1 MPPRA
6 PTHDVS
12 FVVPMNDAAAPSYRQ
27 LTAFFIPLALQ
38 SASQSLTYPL
48 VAMVAT
54 HGPGGTLNL
63 AGVAQSNI
71 VMFLV
76 GAVGAGLVTS
86 GMVFGRSRLG
96 FSRFFAVNNLMAAT
110 AALVQAV
117 ICIPPVGHAVF
128 GTLLGLPP
136 SIESPARQAFPLT
149 ILLNFLFFA
158 RNPYEVLLLNN
169 GASGLVSVA
178 TFARIGLTL
187 ALAPLFVRA
196 GLVGPRWAVICQA
209 IPVGV
214 EVAVAWYYSRRF
226 ASLFAQADDNVPRRR
241 AIVWFNLPLS
251 LGGFLMTLSG
261 MLLGAV
267 IARSNQPER
276 MLPAYYLAIGLAN
289 PMAYA
294 ASRLQNVVL
303 YFPPRSRED
312 NLTLR
317 FALRVG
323 AIMSFVPLLFILPG
337 LSHWYYVS
345 LQRLPPADLSLVYV
359 CALLLVG
366 YPFTSG
372 LRAHREGLAALTRR
386 TSTILAGNI
395 AFIASLAITAPTCL
409 ALKVPGNMIGPVAV
423 IISNLAGLGALVLLQ
438 SLPESPGPVEVID
451 VEGERG

>member
-1 MPPRA
+1 
-6 PTHDVS
+6 
-12 FVVPMNDAAAPSYRQ
+12 MNDAAAPSYRQ

-54 HGPGGTLNL
+54 HGPGGILNL

-86 GMVFGRSRLG
+86 GMVLGKSRLG
-96 FSRFFAVNNLMAAT
+96 LSRFFAVNNLMAAT

-128 GTLLGLPP
+128 GALLGLPF
-136 SIESPARQAFPLT
+136 SIEGPARQAFPLT

-169 GASGLVSVA
+169 GASGLVSAA

-196 GLVGPRWAVICQA
+196 GLVGPRWAVVCQA

-214 EVAVAWYYSRRF
+214 EVAVAWYYSRPF
-226 ASLFAQADDNVPRRR
+226 ASRFAQADDNAPRRR
-241 AIVWFNLPLS
+241 EIVWFNLPLS

-261 MLLGAV
+261 MFLGAV

-294 ASRLQNVVL
+294 ATRLQNVVL
-303 YFPPRSRED
+303 CFPPRSRED
-312 NLTLR
+312 KLSLR
-317 FALRVG
+317 FALRAG
-323 AIMSFVPLLFILPG
+323 AIASLVPLLFILPG

-345 LQRLPPADLSLVYV
+345 VQRLPPADLPLVYV
-359 CALLLVG
+359 CALLLVA

-386 TSTILAGNI
+386 PSTILAGNI
-395 AFIASLAITAPTCL
+395 AFVASLAITAPTCL

-423 IISNLAGLGALVLLQ
+423 VISNLAGLGALVLLQ
-438 SLPESPGPVEVID
+438 SLPERPGPAQVID

>member
-1 MPPRA
+1 
-6 PTHDVS
+6 
-12 FVVPMNDAAAPSYRQ
+12 MNDASAPSYRH

-48 VAMVAT
+48 VAMVAS

-76 GAVGAGLVTS
+76 GAVGWGLVTT
-86 GMVFGRSRLG
+86 GMVYGKSRPG
-96 FSRFFAVNNLMAAT
+96 FSRFFAVNNLMAVI

-117 ICIPPVGHAVF
+117 ICIPAVSHGVF
-128 GTLLGLPP
+128 GALLGLPP
-136 SIESPARQAFPLT
+136 SIEGPARQAFPLT

-158 RNPYEVLLLNN
+158 RNPYEVLLLNH
-169 GASGLVSVA
+169 GASGRVSAA

-196 GLVGPRWAVICQA
+196 GLVGPRWAVVCQA

-214 EVAVAWYYSRRF
+214 EVAVAWYFSRPF
-226 ASLFAQADDNVPRRR
+226 ASVFTQADDKVPRRR
-241 AIVWFNLPLS
+241 AIMWFNLPLT

-276 MLPAYYLAIGLAN
+276 MLPAYYLAVGLAN

-294 ASRLQNVVL
+294 ATRLQNVVL
-303 YFPPRSRED
+303 RFPPRSRED
-312 NLTLR
+312 RLTRR
-317 FALRVG
+317 FALRAG
-323 AIMSFVPLLFILPG
+323 AIVSFVPLVFLLPA

-345 LQRLPPADLSLVYV
+345 LQRLAPADLSLVAV
-359 CALLLVG
+359 SALLLVG

-372 LRAHREGLAALTRR
+372 LRAHWEGLAALARR

-395 AFIASLAITAPTCL
+395 AFVAALAITAPTCL
-409 ALKVPGNMIGPVAV
+409 ALKVSGNMIGPIALV
-423 IISNLAGLGALVLLQ
+423 ISNLAGLGALVLLQ
-438 SLPESPGPVEVID
+438 SLPESPGPVQVID
-451 VEGERG
+451 VQGERG

>member
-1 MPPRA
+1 MTDA
-6 PTHDVS
+6 P
-12 FVVPMNDAAAPSYRQ
+12 APSYRQ
-27 LTAFFIPLALQ
+27 LTIFFIPLALQ
-38 SASQSLTYPL
+38 AASQSLTYPL

-76 GAVGAGLVTS
+76 GAIGAGLVTT

-96 FSRFFAVNNLMAAT
+96 YARFFAVNHLLAIT
-110 AALVQAV
+110 AALVQTA
-117 ICIPPVGHAVF
+117 ICIPSVGHAVF

-136 SIESPARQAFPLT
+136 SIEGPSRQAFPFT

-158 RNPYEVLLLNN
+158 RNPFEVLLFNN
-169 GASGLVSVA
+169 GASGRASTA
-178 TFARIGLTL
+178 TFGRIALTL
-187 ALAPLFVRA
+187 LLAPLFVRA
-196 GLVGPRWAVICQA
+196 GLVGPRWAVVCQA
-209 IPVGV
+209 IPVGA
-214 EVAVAWYYSRRF
+214 EVAIAWYYSRSF
-226 ASLFAQADDNVPRRR
+226 ASVFAQPDDNVPKRR
-241 AIVWFNLPLS
+241 AIIKFNLPLS

-276 MLPAYYLAIGLAN
+276 MLPAYYLAVGLAN

-294 ASRLQNVVL
+294 ATRLQNVVL

-312 NLTLR
+312 KLTRR
-317 FALRVG
+317 FALRAG
-323 AIMSFVPLLFILPG
+323 ASVAFVPLVFLLPA

-345 LQRLPPADLSLVYV
+345 LQRLNSADLPLVYLS
-359 CALLLVG
+359 ALLLVG
-366 YPFTSG
+366 YPFTTA
-372 LRAHREGLAALTRR
+372 LRAHWEGLAALARR

-395 AFIASLAITAPTCL
+395 AFVAALAVTAPTCL
-409 ALKVPGNMIGPVAV
+409 ALKVPGNVIGPIAL
-423 IISNLAGLGALVLLQ
+423 ITSNLAGLGALVLLQ

-451 VEGERG
+451 VEPERG

>member
-1 MPPRA
+1 
-6 PTHDVS
+6 
-12 FVVPMNDAAAPSYRQ
+12 MNDASAPSYRH

-48 VAMVAT
+48 VAMVAS

-76 GAVGAGLVTS
+76 GAVGAGLVTA
-86 GMVFGRSRLG
+86 GMVYGKSRLG
-96 FSRFFAVNNLMAAT
+96 FSRFFAVNNLMAVI

-117 ICIPPVGHAVF
+117 ICIPAVSHGVF
-128 GTLLGLPP
+128 GALLGLPP
-136 SIESPARQAFPLT
+136 SIEGPARQAFPLT
-149 ILLNFLFFA
+149 ILLNVLFFA

-169 GASGLVSVA
+169 GASGRVSAA
-178 TFARIGLTL
+178 TFARIALTL

-196 GLVGPRWAVICQA
+196 GLVGPRWAVVCQS

-214 EVAVAWYYSRRF
+214 EVAVAWYFSRPF
-226 ASLFAQADDNVPRRR
+226 ASVFPQVDDNVLRRR
-241 AIVWFNLPLS
+241 AIIWFNLPLS

-276 MLPAYYLAIGLAN
+276 MLPAYYLAVGLAN

-294 ASRLQNVVL
+294 ATRLQNVVL
-303 YFPPRSRED
+303 RFPPRSRTD
-312 NLTLR
+312 RLTRR
-317 FALRVG
+317 FALRAGTIV
-323 AIMSFVPLLFILPG
+323 SFVPLVFLLPA

-345 LQRLPPADLSLVYV
+345 LQRLPPADLPLVYV
-359 CALLLVG
+359 AVLLLVG
-366 YPFTSG
+366 FPFTSG
-372 LRAHREGLAALTRR
+372 LRAHWEGLAALARR

-395 AFIASLAITAPTCL
+395 AFVAALAITAPTCL
-409 ALKVPGNMIGPVAV
+409 ALKVPGNVIGPIALVV
-423 IISNLAGLGALVLLQ
+423 SNLAGLGALVLLQ

-451 VEGERG
+451 VHERG

>member
-1 MPPRA
+1 MTDA
-6 PTHDVS
+6 P
-12 FVVPMNDAAAPSYRQ
+12 APSYRP

-48 VAMVAT
+48 VAMVAS

-76 GAVGAGLVTS
+76 GAAGAGLVTA
-86 GMVFGRSRLG
+86 GMVYGKSRLG
-96 FSRFFAVNNLMAAT
+96 FSRFFAVNNLMAVI
-110 AALVQAV
+110 AALVQAA
-117 ICIPPVGHAVF
+117 ICIPAVGHGVF
-128 GTLLGLPP
+128 GALLGLPP
-136 SIESPARQAFPLT
+136 SIEGPARQAFPLT
-149 ILLNFLFFA
+149 ILLNVLFFA

-169 GASGLVSVA
+169 GASGRVSAA
-178 TFARIGLTL
+178 TFARIALTL

-196 GLVGPRWAVICQA
+196 GLVGPRWAVVCQS

-214 EVAVAWYYSRRF
+214 EVAVAWYFSRPF
-226 ASLFAQADDNVPRRR
+226 ASVFPQVDDNVLKRR
-241 AIVWFNLPLS
+241 AIIWFNLPLS

-276 MLPAYYLAIGLAN
+276 MLPAYYLAVGLAN

-294 ASRLQNVVL
+294 ATRLQNVVL
-303 YFPPRSRED
+303 RFPPRSRTD
-312 NLTLR
+312 RLTRR
-317 FALRVG
+317 FALRAG
-323 AIMSFVPLLFILPG
+323 AIVSFVPLVFLLPA

-345 LQRLPPADLSLVYV
+345 LQRLAPADLSLVTV
-359 CALLLVG
+359 SALLLVG

-372 LRAHREGLAALTRR
+372 LRAHWEGLAALARR

-395 AFIASLAITAPTCL
+395 AFVAALAITAPTCL
-409 ALKVPGNMIGPVAV
+409 ALKVSGNMIGPIALV
-423 IISNLAGLGALVLLQ
+423 ISNLAGLGALVLLQ
-438 SLPESPGPVEVID
+438 SLPEGPGPVEVID
-451 VEGERG
+451 VHERG

>member
-1 MPPRA
+1 
-6 PTHDVS
+6 
-12 FVVPMNDAAAPSYRQ
+12 MNDASAPSYRQ

-54 HGPGGTLNL
+54 HGPGGILNL

-86 GMVFGRSRLG
+86 GMVLGKSRLG
-96 FSRFFAVNNLMAAT
+96 LSRFFAVNNLMAAT

-128 GTLLGLPP
+128 GALLGLPF
-136 SIESPARQAFPLT
+136 SIEGPARQAFPLT

-169 GASGLVSVA
+169 GASGLVSAA

-196 GLVGPRWAVICQA
+196 GLVGPRWAVVCQA

-214 EVAVAWYYSRRF
+214 EVAVAWYYSRPF
-226 ASLFAQADDNVPRRR
+226 ASQFAQADDNAPKRRE
-241 AIVWFNLPLS
+241 IVWFNLPLS

-261 MLLGAV
+261 MFLGAV

-294 ASRLQNVVL
+294 ATRLQNVVL
-303 YFPPRSRED
+303 CFPPRSRED
-312 NLTLR
+312 KLSLR
-317 FALRVG
+317 FALRAG
-323 AIMSFVPLLFILPG
+323 AIASLVPLLFILPG

-345 LQRLPPADLSLVYV
+345 VQRLPPADLPLVYV
-359 CALLLVG
+359 CALLLVA
-366 YPFTSG
+366 YPLTSG

-386 TSTILAGNI
+386 PSTILAGNI
-395 AFIASLAITAPTCL
+395 AFVASLAITAPTCL

-423 IISNLAGLGALVLLQ
+423 VISNLAGLGALVLLQ
-438 SLPESPGPVEVID
+438 SLPERPGPVQVID

>member
-1 MPPRA
+1 MTDA
-6 PTHDVS
+6 P
-12 FVVPMNDAAAPSYRQ
+12 APSYRP

-48 VAMVAT
+48 VAMVAS

-76 GAVGAGLVTS
+76 GAVGAGLVTA
-86 GMVFGRSRLG
+86 GMVYGKSRLG
-96 FSRFFAVNNLMAAT
+96 FSRFFAVNNLMAVI
-110 AALVQAV
+110 AALVQAA
-117 ICIPPVGHAVF
+117 ICIPAVGHGVF
-128 GTLLGLPP
+128 GALLGLPP
-136 SIESPARQAFPLT
+136 SIEGPARQAFPLT
-149 ILLNFLFFA
+149 ILLNVLFFA

-169 GASGLVSVA
+169 GASGRVSAA
-178 TFARIGLTL
+178 TFARIALTL

-196 GLVGPRWAVICQA
+196 GLVGPRWAVVCQS

-214 EVAVAWYYSRRF
+214 EVAVAWYFSRPF
-226 ASLFAQADDNVPRRR
+226 ASVFPQVDDNVLRRR

-276 MLPAYYLAIGLAN
+276 MLPAYYLAVGLAN

-294 ASRLQNVVL
+294 ATRLQNVVL
-303 YFPPRSRED
+303 RFPPRSRTD
-312 NLTLR
+312 RLTRR
-317 FALRVG
+317 FALRAGTIV
-323 AIMSFVPLLFILPG
+323 SFVPLVFLLPA

-345 LQRLPPADLSLVYV
+345 LQRMAPADLSLVTV
-359 CALLLVG
+359 SALLLVG

-372 LRAHREGLAALTRR
+372 LRAHWEGLAALARR

-395 AFIASLAITAPTCL
+395 AFVAALAITAPTCL
-409 ALKVPGNMIGPVAV
+409 ALKVPGNVIGPIALVV
-423 IISNLAGLGALVLLQ
+423 SNLAGLGALVLLQ

-451 VEGERG
+451 VHERG

>member
-1 MPPRA
+1 
-6 PTHDVS
+6 
-12 FVVPMNDAAAPSYRQ
+12 MNDAAAPSYRQ

-38 SASQSLTYPL
+38 AASQSLTYPL

-96 FSRFFAVNNLMAAT
+96 FSRFFAVNNLMAAS

-128 GTLLGLPP
+128 GAILGLPP
-136 SIESPARQAFPLT
+136 SIEIPAREAFPLT

-158 RNPYEVLLLNN
+158 RNPYEVLLFNN
-169 GASGLVSVA
+169 GASGRASTA
-178 TFARIGLTL
+178 TFARIALTL
-187 ALAPLFVRA
+187 ALAPLFVWA
-196 GLVGPRWAVICQA
+196 GLVGPRWAVVCQA

-214 EVAVAWYYSRRF
+214 EVAVAWYYSRPF
-226 ASLFAQADDNVPRRR
+226 ASVFAEADDDVPRRR

-267 IARSNQPER
+267 IARSSQPER

-294 ASRLQNVVL
+294 ATRLQNVVL

-317 FALRVG
+317 FALRAG
-323 AIMSFVPLLFILPG
+323 AIVSFVPLLFTLPG

-359 CALLLVG
+359 AALLLVA

-395 AFIASLAITAPTCL
+395 AFVASLAITAPTCL

-423 IISNLAGLGALVLLQ
+423 VISNLAGLGALVLLQ
-438 SLPESPGPVEVID
+438 SLPESPRPVAVID
-451 VEGERG
+451 VERERG